1 MGRIGQKLKKH
12 GALGLKVAGTGLAIA
27 QAFNVGQKAGEMS
40 DNASM
45 ANFNKAEDQKQERAR
60 DLYLSGNS
68 EYAGVSDYVR
78 TGKLTGPN
86 EGFEF

>member
-40 DNASM
+40 DNA
-45 ANFNKAEDQKQERAR
+45 EDQKQERAR